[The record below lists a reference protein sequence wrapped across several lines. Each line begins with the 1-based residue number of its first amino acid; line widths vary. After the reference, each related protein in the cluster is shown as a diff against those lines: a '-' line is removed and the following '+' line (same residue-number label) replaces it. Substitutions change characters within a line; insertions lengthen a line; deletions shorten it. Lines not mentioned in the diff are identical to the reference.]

1 MEISN
6 EGIRLKFEK
15 TFDISFTVQNG
26 IQANGEPWYIVKP
39 TDSHNELFFL
49 RFDFRNGIRLIMEF
63 IPDIY
68 SVNMVN
74 DMANASEEKK
84 KVFSSYAQLLSNRN
98 AKIDLKINHQPIN
111 IEDITSWPK
120 TWENIVL
127 KVIRSPIIEEDTP
140 LNPSYIIQDWG
151 LLMMGMILSLLD
163 IVPIGDEPDFLDI
176 NKLEGLAHSI
186 ICTKYERNPIY
197 RTICIA
203 NKGYKCA
210 VCGFDFYQAYGSLG
224 SEYIHVH
231 HTIPVSQMPGGM
243 LINPVTDLVPVCA
256 NCHAML
262 HRKKPLL
269 TIEELREILN
279 SKT

>member
-1 MEISN
+1 MVINN
-6 EGIRLKFEK
+6 EEIRLKFEK

-39 TDSHNELFFL
+39 NDSHNDLFSV

-63 IPDIY
+63 IPDVY
-68 SVNMVN
+68 SVNMIN

-84 KVFSSYAQLLSNRN
+84 RIFASYARFLLDRN
-98 AKIDLKINHQPIN
+98 AKIELKINHQPMN

-140 LNPSYIIQDWG
+140 LNPGYIIQDWG

-163 IVPIGDEPDFLDI
+163 IVPIEDELGCLDI

-203 NKGYKCA
+203 HKGYKCA
-210 VCGFDFYQAYGSLG
+210 ACGFDFSETYGSLG

-231 HTIPVSQMPGGM
+231 HTIPISQMSGGM
-243 LINPVTDLVPVCA
+243 LINPITDLVPVCP

-262 HRKKPLL
+262 HRKNPPL
-269 TIEELREILN
+269 TIEELRELLN
-279 SKT
+279 LKD